1 MAKAEDGGPAIMAK
15 LSGPGPAKYY
25 LKGTCGYMN
34 HDASKPR
41 SPAYKLSARVWPS
54 LAKQDGPGPAAYFVP
69 PKVIRMGR
77 DGYPSYSLYG
87 RHQEVKI
94 FCTPAPDAYAPEQCP
109 PTTVAKAPSY
119 SFGIRTALFSKHH
132 TPAPN
137 TYGLPTMI
145 GFKSVN
151 KTSVPS
157 YSLTGRSKIGSFHQD
172 TKKTPGPGTYNAA
185 NPNVYKFRNPLYSI
199 SARNALPS
207 DSTRKPGPGAHYPE
221 KVFITRRLAPQFSF
235 GIRHSDYKAPI
246 LDVADV

>member
-1 MAKAEDGGPAIMAK
+1 MRSLPSLPDYQYLSPSVTSSHKRMAKAEDGGPAIMAK

-94 FCTPAPDAYAPEQCP
+94 FCTPAPGELLEHAP
-109 PTTVAKAPSY
+109 
-119 SFGIRTALFSKHH
+119 ALQ
-132 TPAPN
+132 
-137 TYGLPTMI
+137 M
-145 GFKSVN
+145 
-151 KTSVPS
+151 
-157 YSLTGRSKIGSFHQD
+157 R
-172 TKKTPGPGTYNAA
+172 
-185 NPNVYKFRNPLYSI
+185 
-199 SARNALPS
+199 
-207 DSTRKPGPGAHYPE
+207 
-221 KVFITRRLAPQFSF
+221 
-235 GIRHSDYKAPI
+235 
-246 LDVADV
+246 